1 MGVVSVVF
9 VVSVVGVVAVV
20 SVMINYG
27 KLCVNSYENLMSEF
41 HLN

>member
-20 SVMINYG
+20 SVMINYS
-27 KLCVNSYENLMSEF
+27 KLCVNSYENLTSEF
-41 HLN
+41 YLN